1 MKSLPLIFA
10 GVFATVAFSW
20 SGLLLTSQIQYGKL
34 TPYEGPAGGV
44 PGADVIR
51 YPYPSPKGGAQAA
64 GRDEYIRLGC
74 IYCHTQQVRPA
85 ELFEIVKGYERHK
98 QEYDANGAPIP
109 LPEGVRDGDLKLG
122 EDGKPIPIPKGDIAR
137 GFGPRNT
144 VARDYI
150 MQDRVLLG
158 TMRTGPDLANVG
170 ARTSADWHL
179 NHMYDPQL
187 TSPGS
192 NMPPFRFLYKKVVA
206 ATAPARALTLSAQ
219 YRAEHGLA
227 ANEHIVPTERV
238 DNLIAYLMSL
248 KIGPSLPEAKIK
260 E

>member
-1 MKSLPLIFA
+1 MKNLPLIFA

-20 SGLLLTSQIQYGKL
+20 SGLILTSQIQYGKL
-34 TPYEGPAGGV
+34 TPYVGPAGGLT
-44 PGADVIR
+44 GADIIR
-51 YPYPSPKGGAQAA
+51 YPAPSPKGGAEAA

-85 ELFEIVKGYERHK
+85 ELFEIVKGYERDEK
-98 QEYDANGAPIP
+98 GAYKLDDAGQRIP
-109 LPEGVRDGDLKLG
+109 V
-122 EDGKPIPIPKGDIAR
+122 IKGDIAR

-170 ARTSADWHL
+170 ARTSVDWHL

-192 NMPPFRFLYKKVVA
+192 NMAPFRFLYKKVVA
-206 ATAPARALTLSAQ
+206 DVAPARALKLSAE
-219 YRAEHGLA
+219 YKAAHDLA

-248 KIGPSLPEAKIK
+248 KIGPSLPEARIK
-260 E
+260 D